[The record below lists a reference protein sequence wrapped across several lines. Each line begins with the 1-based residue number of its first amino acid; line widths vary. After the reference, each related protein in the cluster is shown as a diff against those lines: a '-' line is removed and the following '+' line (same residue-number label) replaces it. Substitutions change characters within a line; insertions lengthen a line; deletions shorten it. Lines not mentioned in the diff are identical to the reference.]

1 MGTVEALKGNTAT
14 VKTDSGDIVVATKVN
29 VGKVGDR
36 ATLSLRPERIMVAPK
51 KGKTPNTYSAKV
63 EELIYHGDHIRT
75 RFSVCGHDDFIV
87 KIPNSIDNVDLK
99 KGKQVDIGWMS
110 EDCLALDG

>member
-1 MGTVEALKGNTAT
+1 VAFVPRSTEIKPFCSAGKSSLFLLTALQTLESNCSAIGCAGWQSS
-14 VKTDSGDIVVATKVN
+14 VIFALSG
-29 VGKVGDR
+29 
-36 ATLSLRPERIMVAPK
+36 
-51 KGKTPNTYSAKV
+51 
-63 EELIYHGDHIRT
+63 
-75 RFSVCGHDDFIV
+75 FIV